1 MTRARRNKK
10 INLRRKVALDTLKMV
25 KEPNKREL
33 KEIEILEQRVKNA

>member
-1 MTRARRNKK
+1 MTHAWRNKK
-10 INLRRKVALDTLKMV
+10 INLRRKVALDTLKRV